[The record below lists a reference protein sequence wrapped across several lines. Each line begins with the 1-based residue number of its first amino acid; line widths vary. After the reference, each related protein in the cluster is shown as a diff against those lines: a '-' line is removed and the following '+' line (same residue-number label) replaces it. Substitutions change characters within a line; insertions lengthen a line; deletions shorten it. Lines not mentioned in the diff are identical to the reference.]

1 MAATDAEH
9 REPAASSRTKFTATD
24 ERGPVGIIG
33 AGRLGQALARTV
45 RRAGRDVVL
54 SNRRGGDSL
63 TSVVLGLGDGVSA
76 GPVTDAAACELVLL
90 AVPWTSVPTALEG
103 LKWDGEVV
111 IDATNAV
118 LIPSLEPAPLGGRT
132 SSEIVAELVLGARL
146 VKAAN
151 TLGADTLGTDPVV
164 DRGHRVL
171 LISGDD
177 KPAKDAVA
185 QLFTQAGFFTIDLGG
200 LAVGGAL
207 QQAGAPL
214 AGQNLLRLPPF

>member
-9 REPAASSRTKFTATD
+9 SEPAASSRTTLTATD

-54 SNRRGGDSL
+54 SNRRGGDPL
-63 TSVVLGLGDGVSA
+63 TSVVLGLGDGVSVGRVA
-76 GPVTDAAACELVLL
+76 DAAACELVML
-90 AVPWTSVPTALEG
+90 AVPWTSVPTALDG
-103 LKWDGEVV
+103 LKWEGEVV
-111 IDATNAV
+111 VDATNAV

-132 SSEIVAELVLGARL
+132 SSEIVAELVPGARL

-151 TLGADTLGTDPVV
+151 TLGADTLGTDPLV
-164 DRGHRVL
+164 DRGRRVL
-171 LISGDD
+171 FVSGDHR
-177 KPAKDAVA
+177 PAKDAVA
-185 QLFTQAGFFTIDLGG
+185 QLFTQAGFFTIDLGA
-200 LAVGGAL
+200 LSVGGAL